1 MRQLPHRPVAA
12 LPGERVI
19 DIDAVPL
26 DGERPPRSLSG
37 ALMGRYR
44 LILGFTAVIVAAV
57 AVWTL
62 VANPT
67 YEASAV
73 VQVDPE
79 RPRVVSFTDIMPP
92 EEPYNERVV
101 DAYYQTQ
108 LELIKSG
115 PLLERV
121 IEALNLRQHPAFAAG
136 VSGAGPSSL
145 TDAVEQLERRLKI
158 EPIKRSRLIR
168 ITAKL
173 PDRELAAAI
182 PNQIAQEYIART
194 NAQRREASAAAS
206 RWLEGQ
212 LVGLRRRTEEATGTV
227 QRFVKQHDLVPTRE
241 GRAEFVLQQLD
252 DLNRAYTDAE
262 NDRIQQE
269 ARSQM
274 LAGADSDTLAAALGS
289 ELVRTLKADYSRLE
303 REMGRAKTIYGPEH
317 PKMIALEAELSQAK
331 LRLGTEID
339 KAKQA
344 VEQSYQAAVRRAAE
358 LGRRLDAQRQTAIF
372 QHARQMQLQ
381 LLRKEA
387 DATEGIY
394 ADLMKRLKEVRLAGE
409 LQVTNVR
416 ITAPARTPTRPVS
429 PKPARDLVLAT
440 IGGLIGGVALAL
452 VREAGDKTLH
462 TPREVSLLIRLPNV
476 GMVPSV
482 GGPVRRALPVV
493 EALPARARH
502 DDTASGQQLAGE
514 AFGYIR
520 ALVRHNH
527 ALSPA
532 RVILVTSAQPQEG
545 KSFTAVNLAVALAE
559 GGEHVLLVDADLR
572 RSSCHRVFGL
582 EKSSVG
588 LSSILYGGLA
598 PELAL
603 LATGVTNLTF
613 LPAGPPPPGPAA
625 LLSSERARALLQTL
639 RERYPWIIID
649 SPPVLAVS
657 DAAVLASLVDGV
669 LLIVRAHA
677 TPVEAV
683 QLARDAL
690 EAVGA
695 RMLGVVL
702 NDVRRS
708 RSTYSY
714 GNYGYQDLQGEG
726 EHDLD
731 GGNHHLRNLA
741 RALNRTIA
749 DASERV
755 GRVWIG

>member
-26 DGERPPRSLSG
+26 AGERPPRSLSG

-57 AVWTL
+57 ALWTL
-62 VANPT
+62 VANPL

-79 RPRVVSFTDIMPP
+79 RPRVVSFTDIMPS

-121 IEALNLRQHPAFAAG
+121 VEGLNLRQHPAFATG
-136 VSGAGPSSL
+136 GTGGGPL
-145 TDAVEQLERRLKI
+145 GEMVEQLERRLTI

-173 PDRELAAAI
+173 PDRELAAVI

-194 NAQRREASAAAS
+194 NVQRREASAAAS
-206 RWLEGQ
+206 RWLEEQ

-227 QRFVKQHDLVPTRE
+227 QRFVRQHDLVPTRE
-241 GRAEFVLQQLD
+241 GRAEFALQQLD

-269 ARSQM
+269 ARTRM

-317 PKMIALEAELSQAK
+317 PKMIALEAELSLAK
-331 LRLGTEID
+331 LRLNTEID

-344 VEQSYQAAVRRAAE
+344 VEQNYQAAVRRAAE
-358 LGRRLDAQRQTAIF
+358 LGRRLDAQRQSAIL
-372 QHARQMQLQ
+372 QHARQMELQ

-387 DATEGIY
+387 DATGGIY

-416 ITAPARTPTRPVS
+416 IAAPARTPTRPVS

-452 VREAGDKTLH
+452 VREAGDKTIH

-502 DDTASGQQLAGE
+502 DDTSSGQAQLAGE

-545 KSFTAVNLAVALAE
+545 KSFTAANLAVALAE
-559 GGEHVLLVDADLR
+559 GGERVLLVDADLR

-582 EKSSVG
+582 EKSTVG
-588 LSSILYGGLA
+588 LSSILYGGLNA
-598 PELAL
+598 EMAL
-603 LATGVTNLTF
+603 LTTGVPNLTF
-613 LPAGPPPPGPAA
+613 LPAGPTPPGPAN
-625 LLSSERARALLQTL
+625 LLSSERTRALLQTL

-683 QLARDAL
+683 QLARDSL

-702 NDVRRS
+702 NDVRPS

-731 GGNHHLRNLA
+731 GGNHHLRKLA

-755 GRVWIG
+755 GRVWVG